1 MKKEENQI
9 SGKETFKRNISLFGN
24 LRVMVCTALFVAL
37 SIVFGKFLQIPNPFQ
52 EFIRISFE
60 NTPIIMA
67 GMFFG
72 PAVGVVT
79 GVAADIIGCVLYGY
93 SINPIIT
100 LGAAFVGFLS
110 GIVAHYIVKKP
121 LWLKTL
127 ISVLL
132 SHAIGSVIIKS
143 LGLAAWY
150 LAKYN
155 IALHEFMLWR
165 LLNYTMIGAAEF
177 ALIYALLR
185 NRSFSSQL
193 ERMMRKK

>member
-1 MKKEENQI
+1 M
-9 SGKETFKRNISLFGN
+9 SGRETFKRNISVFGN

-72 PAVGVVT
+72 PAVGMIT
-79 GVAADIIGCVLYGY
+79 GVAADIIGCALYGY

-100 LGAAFVGFLS
+100 LGAACVGLLS
-110 GIVAHYIVKKP
+110 GLVSHAIVKKP
-121 LWLKTL
+121 VWLKTAL
-127 ISVLL
+127 SVLL
-132 SHAIGSVIIKS
+132 SHAVGSVVIKS

-155 IALHEFMLWR
+155 IGLTEFILWR
-165 LLNYTMIGAAEF
+165 LLNYTIIGAAEF
-177 ALIYALLR
+177 ALIFALLR

-193 ERMMRKK
+193 ERMIRKK

>member
-1 MKKEENQI
+1 M
-9 SGKETFKRNISLFGN
+9 SGRETFKRNISVFGN

-72 PAVGVVT
+72 PAVGMIT
-79 GVAADIIGCVLYGY
+79 GVAADIIGCALYGY

-100 LGAAFVGFLS
+100 LGAACVGLLS
-110 GIVAHYIVKKP
+110 GLVSHYIVKKP
-121 LWLKTL
+121 VWLKTAL
-127 ISVLL
+127 SVLL
-132 SHAIGSVIIKS
+132 SHAVGSVVIKS

-155 IALHEFMLWR
+155 IGLTEFILWR
-165 LLNYTMIGAAEF
+165 LLNYTIIGAAEF
-177 ALIYALLR
+177 ALIFALLR

-193 ERMMRKK
+193 ERMIRKK

>member
-1 MKKEENQI
+1 MKKQEI
-9 SGKETFKRNISLFGN
+9 PMSGRETFKRNISVFGN

-60 NTPIIMA
+60 NTPVIMA

-72 PAVGVVT
+72 PAVGVVA

-100 LGAAFVGFLS
+100 LGAACVGFFS
-110 GIVAHYIVKKP
+110 GIISHYIVKKP
-121 LWLKTL
+121 LWLKTAFSVL
-127 ISVLL
+127 IS
-132 SHAIGSVIIKS
+132 HAVGSVIVKS

-150 LAKYN
+150 LTKYN
-155 IALHEFMLWR
+155 IGLSEFILWR
-165 LLNYTMIGAAEF
+165 LLNYTIIGAAEF
-177 ALIYALLR
+177 ALIFALLR
-185 NRSFSSQL
+185 NRSFSAQL
-193 ERMMRKK
+193 ERMIKRK